1 MKSRVIYRF
10 VFHKLE
16 RATPGDRVGRS
27 IDFFLIGLI
36 ALNVVTVILESVP
49 WIEADYGVH
58 FFIIDIISVG
68 IFSVEYILRVWSS
81 IENPLYKNN
90 RFPRLSYVLSPMAL
104 IDLIA
109 ILPFFV
115 SFYFSFDLRFLRVLR
130 LLRVL
135 KLSRYSSAMSMIL
148 DVFRDEKRVL
158 FAAFYILM
166 VLLVLAA
173 SGAYLVEH
181 RMQPDKFGSIPQA
194 MWWAMATLTTVG
206 YGDVTP
212 ITAAGQVFGSVIAII
227 GIIMAALPAGI
238 LASSLADQL
247 RSRRK
252 QLASRFLAALQDGII
267 DPEEEA
273 ELEELRKQLGLSMRL
288 ATEIRQQAHNKHLEI
303 VGIQCAH
310 CGKPVTAPH
319 HKRQP

>member
-1 MKSRVIYRF
+1 MFTQETRKF
-10 VFHKLE
+10 VFEKLE
-16 RATPGDRVGRS
+16 RSAAGDPLGRL
-27 IDFFLIGLI
+27 IDLFLIGLI
-36 ALNVVTVILESVP
+36 ALNVLTVILESVA
-49 WIEADYGVH
+49 WIEQDYG
-58 FFIIDIISVG
+58 FIFSMVDIVSVS

-81 IENPLYKNN
+81 IENPLYANK
-90 RFPRLSYVLSPMAL
+90 RFPRLAYMLSPLAV

-109 ILPFFV
+109 ILPFFI
-115 SFYFSFDLRFLRVLR
+115 SFYVSFDLRFLRVLR

-148 DVFRDEKRVL
+148 DVFRDERRVL

-181 RMQPDKFGSIPQA
+181 RVQPDKFGSIPQA

-212 ITAAGQVFGSVIAII
+212 ITAVGQVFGSIIAII

-252 QLASRFLAALQDGII
+252 QLASRFLAALQDGVI
-267 DPEEEA
+267 DPEEEEA
-273 ELEELRKQLGLSMRL
+273 LEELRKELGLSPRL
-288 ATEIRQQAHNKHLEI
+288 AAEIRQQAHNKRLEI
-303 VGIQCAH
+303 VGLHCAH
-310 CGKPVTAPH
+310 CGKPVSSPRRKH
-319 HKRQP
+319 